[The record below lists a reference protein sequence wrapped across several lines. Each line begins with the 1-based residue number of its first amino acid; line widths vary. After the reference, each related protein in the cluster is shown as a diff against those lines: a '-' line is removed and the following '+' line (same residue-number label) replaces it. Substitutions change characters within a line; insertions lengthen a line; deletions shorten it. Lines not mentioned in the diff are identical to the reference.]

1 VVYMVYGMPGTK
13 RKVGYMMQGS
23 LADKLRIL
31 RAREGLTVTEASER
45 IGINRHTLRSL
56 ELGGQEPHYP
66 TLRKIADGYGVPVEE
81 LLEEPVPAGKA
92 EAAQV
97 AAASQRS
104 FNHFLAEEQ
113 RAVAR
118 DLRKKHGIPAD
129 AIQWTGP
136 KEIILANQLLEW
148 RHARRV
154 VSWVKEVRNLF
165 QAGRMSLEDAALNF
179 YEAALVLEGIVDAM
193 PIGHANA
200 GARERKE
207 TEAARDAYFEYI
219 VVADETFNDMFAL
232 KALPPDHFKRLHD
245 TANYGIPRIGFGLLL
260 RGVAVTEEGLEKEAD
275 ERAKAFRERV
285 A

>member
-1 VVYMVYGMPGTK
+1 MDVGRRIREVREELGMPRTVLARRVGVADNTIWRIEAGK
-13 RKVGYMMQGS
+13 RAPSMGM
-23 LADKLRIL
+23 
-31 RAREGLTVTEASER
+31 
-45 IGINRHTLRSL
+45 L
-56 ELGGQEPHYP
+56 E
-66 TLRKIADGYGVPVEE
+66 KIARALRTEPAE
-81 LLEEPVPAGKA
+81 LMRGPAVAGKG
-92 EAAQV
+92 EAAHA
-97 AAASQRS
+97 AAASQPS

-118 DLRKKHGIPAD
+118 DLRTKHGIPAD

-154 VSWVKEVRNLF
+154 VSWVKEVADLF

-207 TEAARDAYFEYI
+207 TEAVRDAYFEYI
-219 VVADETFNDMFAL
+219 VAADDTFSDVFAL
-232 KALPPDHFKRLHD
+232 KVLPPDHFKRLHD